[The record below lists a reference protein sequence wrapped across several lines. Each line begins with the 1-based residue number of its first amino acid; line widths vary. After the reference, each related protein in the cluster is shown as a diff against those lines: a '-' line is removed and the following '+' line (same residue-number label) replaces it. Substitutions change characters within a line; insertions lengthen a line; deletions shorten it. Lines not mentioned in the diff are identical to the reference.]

1 MLGWIHRSNM
11 DSLFTEKKNCVPPV
25 VVEHLR
31 AYSGTD
37 SVGRVVTFR
46 FMGNKGPLPR
56 KATSGSAGYDLYS
69 GEDAVVPASKV
80 RMVDTHV
87 SVTIPLDCY
96 GRVAPRSSLAYR
108 LIDVG
113 GGVIDSDYKG
123 TIWVVIYNF
132 GTDDFVIKAGDRIAQ
147 LIIERIFA
155 PLQASSTSTRGIG
168 GFGSNDCHALV

>member
-1 MLGWIHRSNM
+1 
-11 DSLFTEKKNCVPPV
+11 
-25 VVEHLR
+25 
-31 AYSGTD
+31 
-37 SVGRVVTFR
+37 
-46 FMGNKGPLPR
+46 
-56 KATSGSAGYDLYS
+56 
-69 GEDAVVPASKV
+69 
-80 RMVDTHV
+80 MVDTHV

-113 GGVIDSDYKG
+113 GGVINSDYKG

-155 PLQASSTSTRGIG
+155 PLQAASTSTRGIG
-168 GFGSNDCHALV
+168 GFGSSDCHALV